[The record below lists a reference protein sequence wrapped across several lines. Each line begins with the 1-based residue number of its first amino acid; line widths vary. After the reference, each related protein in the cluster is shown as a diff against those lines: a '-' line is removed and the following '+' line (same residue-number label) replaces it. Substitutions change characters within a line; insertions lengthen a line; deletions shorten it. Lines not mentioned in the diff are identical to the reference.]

1 MKMPQVPSG
10 TRANGSH
17 AQSAIETSRTTRQAA
32 HALYFVLVA
41 CAAFALYLTSSFV
54 LEAHKG
60 TSHFGAD
67 AWYYTELARG
77 DVLSRV
83 AGNYYLDRITRF
95 HPTTVFAAAAWLQIL
110 SPLERWIP
118 PLYLLKAMFAFVGA
132 AGVWAAMSAFAT
144 VASRRAALLFGVVY
158 ATSLGV
164 WYFASIEESKIVTAS
179 LSTLYIA
186 VYLNLRN
193 NWTLRGAALL
203 TAILLVACLNEV
215 VSGFL
220 VIIPLV
226 DTLVRHGLN
235 WREGLWIPIH
245 ALAGPVALVLM
256 EGVLYGRLVGVSH
269 PEGTSHV
276 SMLLYYMAKND
287 YSLGNLYSF
296 AINWLFFNMAA
307 PSIDASYAVPAWA
320 HYKGYFAP
328 SLLSY
333 LSSPFSAGAA
343 ALLGILVIASVMAG
357 RKAEN
362 LGVWTGVLLGLAAY
376 TLVRAAFFF
385 LFNSYEPLL
394 FSSAVTLAHMLMVAI
409 PLATY
414 KMPAKSVLLGAFA
427 LLQFIA
433 NGAFILFER

>member
-1 MKMPQVPSG
+1 M
-10 TRANGSH
+10 R
-17 AQSAIETSRTTRQAA
+17 QST

-41 CAAFALYLTSSFV
+41 GAAFVLYFASSLV
-54 LEAHKG
+54 LEARKG
-60 TSHFGAD
+60 TTHFGAD
-67 AWYYTELARG
+67 TWHYAELAQG
-77 DVLSRV
+77 NVLSRI
-83 AGNYYLDRITRF
+83 AGNYYLDRIARF
-95 HPTTVFAAAAWLQIL
+95 HPTTVFTAAAWLQIL
-110 SPLERWIP
+110 SPLARWIP
-118 PLYLLKAMFAFVGA
+118 PLYLLKAMFAFAGA
-132 AGVWAAMSAFAT
+132 AGVWAAMSAFAA

-179 LSTLYIA
+179 LSALYIA
-186 VYLNLRN
+186 VYLNLRKD
-193 NWTLRGAALL
+193 WTLRGAALL

-226 DTLVRHGLN
+226 DTLVRRGLN
-235 WREGLWIPIH
+235 WREGRWIPIH
-245 ALAGPVALVLM
+245 ALAGPAALVLM
-256 EGVLYGRLVGVSH
+256 EGVLYWRLAGVSH
-269 PEGTSHV
+269 LEGTSHF
-276 SMLLYYMAKND
+276 SMLLYYVARND

-296 AINWLFFNMAA
+296 TINWLFFNIAA

-328 SLLSY
+328 SMLSY

-343 ALLGILVIASVMAG
+343 ALLCIVVIASVMAG

-362 LGVWTGVLLGLAAY
+362 LGAWTGVLLGLAAY

-385 LFNSYEPLL
+385 LFNSFEPLL
-394 FSSAVTLAHMLMVAI
+394 FSSPVTLAHMLLVAI

-414 KMPAKSVLLGAFA
+414 KLPAKSVLLGAFA
-427 LLQFIA
+427 VSLFVA